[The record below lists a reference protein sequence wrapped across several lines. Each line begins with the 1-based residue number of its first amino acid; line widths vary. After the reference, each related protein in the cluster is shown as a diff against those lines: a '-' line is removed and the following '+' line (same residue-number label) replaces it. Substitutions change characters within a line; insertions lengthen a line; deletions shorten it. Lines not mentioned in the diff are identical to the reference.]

1 MLSDIERKVLRVIG
15 NYSAGRRR
23 FPTIDELCIKTG
35 RSRKGIIEVLE
46 VLHKETYIIWTK
58 EKPNEIE
65 LLEAWE
71 RRDEWKKPNYTEWEV
86 WRPISLDQTKE

>member
-1 MLSDIERKVLRVIG
+1 MLTDIERKVLRVIG
-15 NYSAGRRR
+15 NYSAGRKR

-46 VLHKETYIIWTK
+46 VLHKETYIVWTK
-58 EKPNEIE
+58 GKPNEME

-71 RRDEWKKPNYTEWEV
+71 RKDIWKKPIHTEWEV
-86 WRPISLDQTKE
+86 WPPVPADQAKE